1 MDQLIVK
8 VRSSDGQLV
17 QLLDLITNKFRIHR
31 RVKSVV
37 QCGSEVIAA
46 RLRERLNWEASERV
60 MSSAMMNQL

>member
-37 QCGSEVIAA
+37 QCGSEA
-46 RLRERLNWEASERV
+46 
-60 MSSAMMNQL
+60 